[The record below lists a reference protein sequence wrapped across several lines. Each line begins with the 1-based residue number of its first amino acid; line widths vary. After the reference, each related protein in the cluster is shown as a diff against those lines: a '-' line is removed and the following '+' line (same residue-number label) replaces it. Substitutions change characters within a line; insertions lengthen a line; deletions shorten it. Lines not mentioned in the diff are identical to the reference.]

1 MKRMLTAIILCG
13 SLCLLSAGCQGSD
26 NGSVPEPQENNA
38 AGSPAVSLINP
49 EGRTVADRFDLP
61 QGYVRQ
67 KSEEGS
73 FAYYLQNLPL
83 KPDGEKVKYY
93 DGREKTKEVYLAVAD
108 FSLGERDLQ
117 QCADAVIRLRAEYLY
132 GEKRFDEIH
141 FNFVS
146 GFRAEFSKWAEGY
159 GISVDGNQV
168 SWVGNSS
175 NNHSY
180 ESFQKYLDMVYAYA
194 STLSLEKE
202 LIEKPF
208 SDLSIGDVLIQGGAP
223 GHCVIV
229 VDMAVN
235 ENTGEKIFM
244 LAQSYM
250 PAQDIQ
256 ILIGDSKSS
265 PWFSANI
272 EDIVKTP
279 EWTFKTT
286 DLKTWK

>member
-1 MKRMLTAIILCG
+1 
-13 SLCLLSAGCQGSD
+13 
-26 NGSVPEPQENNA
+26 
-38 AGSPAVSLINP
+38 
-49 EGRTVADRFDLP
+49 
-61 QGYVRQ
+61 
-67 KSEEGS
+67 
-73 FAYYLQNLPL
+73 
-83 KPDGEKVKYY
+83 
-93 DGREKTKEVYLAVAD
+93 
-108 FSLGERDLQ
+108 
-117 QCADAVIRLRAEYLY
+117 
-132 GEKRFDEIH
+132 
-141 FNFVS
+141 
-146 GFRAEFSKWAEGY
+146 
-159 GISVDGNQV
+159 
-168 SWVGNSS
+168 
-175 NNHSY
+175 
-180 ESFQKYLDMVYAYA
+180 MVYAYA